1 MSRWICPACDREF
14 ARERQSHICVP
25 GCTVEESFA
34 PWPAEWREIYD
45 LLVEHLATLGPV
57 HEDAVSVGV
66 FLKNER
72 KFAEVRPKARS
83 LNLALVLDHPVRDP
97 RFVRTVPGIA
107 GRTWHF
113 LKLTGVADVDDD
125 VRGWLTDAYDAGG
138 L

>member
-1 MSRWICPACDREF
+1 MSRWTCPECDREF

-25 GCTVEESFA
+25 GCTVDESFA
-34 PWPAEWREIYD
+34 RWPPLWREIYD
-45 LLVEHLATLGPV
+45 RLLDHLTTLGPV
-57 HEDAVSVGV
+57 HEDAVTVGV

-83 LNLALVLDHPVRDP
+83 LNLALVLDHTVGHP

-113 LKLTGVADVDDD
+113 LKLTTVDDVDDE
-125 VRGWLTDAYDAGG
+125 VREWLTAAYEAD
-138 L
+138 

>member
-1 MSRWICPACDREF
+1 M
-14 ARERQSHICVP
+14 P

-34 PWPAEWREIYD
+34 PWPPAWREIYD
-45 LLVEHLATLGPV
+45 RLIEHLATLGPV

-83 LNLALVLDHPVRDP
+83 LELALVLDHPVDDP
-97 RFVRTVPGIA
+97 RFARIMPGGA

-113 LKLTGVADVDDD
+113 LKFTGVTDVDDQ
-125 VRGWLTDAYDAGG
+125 VRGWLTEAYEANS
-138 L
+138 